1 MAEII
6 NIPDFGEVRLS
17 LKKYNEMRDRIKD
30 LVEQNHGLIH
40 VLDKVCDENK
50 VRVRRQIIKVTEL
63 TTDPRAL
70 GQQEIIEDR
79 LINMEDVTS
88 ELDEKIAEVERGWKQ
103 EADDLKNQLELAEKN
118 LEACQRKKRD
128 LEQEVS
134 RLKNR
139 PLWDRLWNK

>member
-17 LKKYNEMRDRIKD
+17 LKEYNEMRDRIKD
-30 LVEQNHGLIH
+30 LEEQNNTLTQI
-40 VLDKVCDENK
+40 LDNVCDENK

-63 TTDPRAL
+63 TTNPRAL
-70 GQQEIIEDR
+70 GQQEIIEDK

-103 EADDLKNQLELAEKN
+103 EAQNMEDQLEQSEKT
-118 LEACQRKKRD
+118 LEACQRQKID
-128 LEQEVS
+128 LEQEVF

-139 PLWDRLWNK
+139 SLWDRLWNK

>member
-17 LKKYNEMRDRIKD
+17 LKDYNEMRDRIKD
-30 LVEQNHGLIH
+30 LEEQNDTLTEI
-40 VLDKVCDENK
+40 LDNVCDENK

-63 TTDPRAL
+63 TTNPRAC
-70 GQQEIIEDR
+70 GMKEIIEDK
-79 LINMEDVTS
+79 LINMEDVTR

-103 EADDLKNQLELAEKN
+103 EADNLKNQLEQSEKA
-118 LEACQRKKRD
+118 LEACQRQKID
-128 LEQEVS
+128 LEQEVF

-139 PLWDRLWNK
+139 QLWDRLWNK

>member
-6 NIPDFGEVRLS
+6 NISDFGEVRLS
-17 LKKYNEMRDRIKD
+17 LKEYNEMRDRIKD
-30 LVEQNHGLIH
+30 LEEHNDTLTKI
-40 VLDKVCDENK
+40 LDNVCDEYK

-63 TTDPRAL
+63 TTNPRAL
-70 GQQEIIEDR
+70 GQQEIIEDK

-103 EADDLKNQLELAEKN
+103 KAKNMEDQLEQSEKA
-118 LEACQRKKRD
+118 LEACQRQKID
-128 LEQEVS
+128 LEQKVS

-139 PLWDRLWNK
+139 SLWDRLWNK

>member
-17 LKKYNEMRDRIKD
+17 LKEYNEMRDRIKD
-30 LVEQNHGLIH
+30 LEEQNDTLTQI
-40 VLDKVCDENK
+40 LDNVCDENK

-63 TTDPRAL
+63 TTNPRAL
-70 GQQEIIEDR
+70 GQQEIIEDK

-103 EADDLKNQLELAEKN
+103 EAQNMEDQLEQSEKA
-118 LEACQRKKRD
+118 LEACQRQKID
-128 LEQEVS
+128 LEQEVF

>member
-6 NIPDFGEVRLS
+6 NIPDFGEVKLS
-17 LKKYNEMRDRIKD
+17 LKDYNEMRDRIKD
-30 LVEQNHGLIH
+30 LEEQNDTLTQI
-40 VLDKVCDENK
+40 LDNVCDENK

-63 TTDPRAL
+63 TTNPRAL
-70 GQQEIIEDR
+70 GQQEIIEDK

-103 EADDLKNQLELAEKN
+103 EAKNMEDQLKQSEKA
-118 LEACQRKKRD
+118 LEACQRQKID
-128 LEQEVS
+128 LEQEVF

>member
-6 NIPDFGEVRLS
+6 NISDFGEVRLS
-17 LKKYNEMRDRIKD
+17 LKEYNEMRDRIKD
-30 LVEQNHGLIH
+30 LEEHNDTLTKI
-40 VLDKVCDENK
+40 LDNVCDEYK

-63 TTDPRAL
+63 TTNPHAL
-70 GQQEIIEDR
+70 GRQEIVEDK

-103 EADDLKNQLELAEKN
+103 KAKNMEDQLEQSEKA
-118 LEACQRKKRD
+118 LEACQRQKID
-128 LEQEVS
+128 LEQKVS

-139 PLWDRLWNK
+139 SLWDRLWNK

>member
-17 LKKYNEMRDRIKD
+17 LKDYNEMRDEISLLRYK
-30 LVEQNHGLIH
+30 VETLTKERDEI
-40 VLDKVCDENK
+40 CDENK

-63 TTDPRAL
+63 TTNPRAL
-70 GQQEIIEDR
+70 GQQEIIEDK

-103 EADDLKNQLELAEKN
+103 EVKNMEVQLVQSENA
-118 LEACQRKKRD
+118 LEACQRQKKD
-128 LEQEVS
+128 LEQEAF
-134 RLKNR
+134 RLKHR
-139 PLWDRLWNK
+139 SLWDRLLNK

>member
-17 LKKYNEMRDRIKD
+17 LKEYNEMRDRIKD
-30 LVEQNHGLIH
+30 LEEQNDTLTQI
-40 VLDKVCDENK
+40 LDNVCDENK

-63 TTDPRAL
+63 TTNPRAL
-70 GQQEIIEDR
+70 GQQEIIEDK

-103 EADDLKNQLELAEKN
+103 EAQNMEDQLEQSEKT
-118 LEACQRKKRD
+118 LEACQRQKID
-128 LEQEVS
+128 LEQEVF

-139 PLWDRLWNK
+139 SLWDRLWNK

>member
-30 LVEQNHGLIH
+30 LVEQNSGLIH

-63 TTDPRAL
+63 TTNPHAL

-103 EADDLKNQLELAEKN
+103 EADDLKNQLEQAEKN
-118 LEACQRKKRD
+118 LEACQRKKID
-128 LEQEVS
+128 LEQEVF

>member
-17 LKKYNEMRDRIKD
+17 LKDYNEMRDEISLLRYK
-30 LVEQNHGLIH
+30 VETLTKERDEI
-40 VLDKVCDENK
+40 CDENK

-63 TTDPRAL
+63 TTNPRAL
-70 GQQEIIEDR
+70 GQQEIIEDK

-103 EADDLKNQLELAEKN
+103 KVKNMEVQLVQSENAR
-118 LEACQRKKRD
+118 EACQRLKID
-128 LEQEVS
+128 LEQEVF

>member
-6 NIPDFGEVRLS
+6 NIPDFGEVKLS
-17 LKKYNEMRDRIKD
+17 LKEYNEMRDRIKD
-30 LVEQNHGLIH
+30 LEEQNDTLTQI
-40 VLDKVCDENK
+40 LDNVCDENK

-63 TTDPRAL
+63 TTNPRAL
-70 GQQEIIEDR
+70 GQQEIIEDK

-103 EADDLKNQLELAEKN
+103 EAQNMEDQLEQSEKT
-118 LEACQRKKRD
+118 LEACQRQKID
-128 LEQEVS
+128 LEQEVF

>member
-17 LKKYNEMRDRIKD
+17 LKEYNEMRDRIKD
-30 LVEQNHGLIH
+30 LEEQNDTLTQI
-40 VLDKVCDENK
+40 LDNVCDENK

-63 TTDPRAL
+63 TTNPRAL
-70 GQQEIIEDR
+70 GQQEIIEDK

-103 EADDLKNQLELAEKN
+103 EAQNMEDQLGQSEKA
-118 LEACQRKKRD
+118 LEVCQRQKID
-128 LEQEVS
+128 LEQEVF

-139 PLWDRLWNK
+139 SLWDRLWNK